1 MDQFLKAFR
10 RRRAVIQQRIEEE
23 QTRPQPDSLKL
34 RALKK
39 VRLRFREQI
48 EFIDRLNR
56 RGEVIT
62 IPVIIR
68 RRWAPSAARLQDRNF
83 CT

>member
-1 MDQFLKAFR
+1 MDQFLKALR
-10 RRRAVIQQRIEEE
+10 HRRAIIQQRIEEE

-56 RGEVIT
+56 RGEAIT
-62 IPVIIR
+62 IPVITR
-68 RRWAPSAARLQDRNF
+68 RRCVPSAARLQDRNL